1 MSETAYLGAGC
12 FWHAELTFSKIK
24 GVLDTEV
31 GFSEIKTSK
40 NKRSKVEVV
49 KLTFDPE
56 MVSFSQLVETF
67 WTTHDPSSKKNLD
80 ENYGEKSIIFTNNED
95 QQNEGLKCLNLK
107 RGNPVRNSINTEV
120 REHLSYKKAPNKD
133 QKYYFKN

>member
-31 GFSEIKTSK
+31 GFGEIKTSK

-49 KLTFDPE
+49 KITYDPE
-56 MVSFSQLVETF
+56 NISFSRLVDTF

-80 ENYGEKSIIFTNNED
+80 ENYGEKSIIFAINEN
-95 QQNEGLKCLNLK
+95 QQKQAFKCLELK
-107 RGNPVRNSINTEV
+107 RGNPVKNSINTEI
-120 REHLSYKKAPNKD
+120 REYLSYKKAPNKD
-133 QKYYFKN
+133 QKYYFKG